1 MNKIAIWITGI
12 SFLCLGSFYS
22 PTVAA
27 KGKKKT
33 RIFEEFDIKGD
44 VQRPDI
50 GIFISKVNLDKAYE
64 LKLRESFIP
73 KIKESIKKKPF

>member
-1 MNKIAIWITGI
+1 MNKIAISIIGLSI
-12 SFLCLGSFYS
+12 LCLGSLYS